1 MSAKFWLALLLSIS
15 GCCSRPSRPSFD
27 ADLYDDY
34 DQPDSEDDARE
45 NELAHSTHRSK
56 FVTKDNS
63 ETEVIRGHTAE
74 LECAVDSLG
83 GGVIMWE
90 HPSKDFM
97 VVDKKIMKEEEGKY
111 KVELIT
117 KEGYKGSRLI
127 IHVADSD
134 DAGWYKCTETG
145 STEAQIQW
153 HLLSVKDPGEFTITG
168 VLSPTEV
175 NGLRGLFPRQIPT
188 KGIYNLIDYTSTSD
202 VSLSLSTEGAPH
214 RIMCSFSDGHDKIWW
229 SKGESKE
236 IFRRRPSLVIRTRK
250 ESGTYVCHAGASKKV
265 VEVVVQYRPEVR
277 IEQIHLTSE
286 QGRKEFWIRCHV
298 DSVPAAF
305 VSWTKNGKELAVNE
319 TGLVRVSES
328 GEQTLQVAST
338 SLGPE
343 ALGDFSCIATTTLG
357 SVVKTTRVTGLPCS
371 DPQRLEPTLELLDP
385 GVQDKTR
392 KVELCSNDD
401 SSLQEMDAVDNIN
414 QNFNPG
420 VASPDNKI
428 NESKVIWKAN
438 LLDDEETGYPD
449 YRTQKEATQSE
460 TDTPYNYD
468 DWDFSGNLNIRE
480 HVHDHGHGASVKP
493 GIEPD
498 NQDESAPDEGQS
510 DGDKDERSKTA
521 EEVVLRGEGSRRN
534 GDLVKAISPNNK
546 GDPAFKPEHE
556 NNNKGPNKE
565 KESAME
571 GAGGKKSKSDA
582 SYPLGDGSRSAKEID
597 SKKDKG
603 SKGRLMSSPW
613 ILILTIL
620 FFFVIACIILAVLR

>member
-1 MSAKFWLALLLSIS
+1 MGTKFWLALLLSIS
-15 GCCSRPSRPSFD
+15 GCYSRPSPE
-27 ADLYDDY
+27 ADFYDDY

-45 NELAHSTHRSK
+45 NELAHSIHRSK

-145 STEAQIQW
+145 STEPQIQW

-168 VLSPTEV
+168 VLSPKEV

-214 RIMCSFSDGHDKIWW
+214 RIMCSFSDGHDKVWW

-319 TGLVRVSES
+319 RGLVNVSES

-343 ALGDFSCIATTTLG
+343 ALGDFSCIATTILG

-385 GVQDKTR
+385 GVHDKTR

-401 SSLQEMDAVDNIN
+401 SSLQEPDAVDNIN

-420 VASPDNKI
+420 VASTDNKI

-449 YRTQKEATQSE
+449 YRTQKEASQSN

-468 DWDFSGNLNIRE
+468 DWDFSGNLNIKE

-493 GIEPD
+493 NIEPD
-498 NQDESAPDEGQS
+498 NQDGSAPDGGQS
-510 DGDKDERSKTA
+510 DGEKDERSKTA

-534 GDLVKAISPNNK
+534 GDLVKAISPSNK
-546 GDPAFKPEHE
+546 GDPAFKPQHE

-571 GAGGKKSKSDA
+571 GTGEKEKKSKSDA

-620 FFFVIACIILAVLR
+620 FLFIIACIILAVLR

>member
-34 DQPDSEDDARE
+34 DQPDSEDEARE
-45 NELAHSTHRSK
+45 NELAHSTHQSK

-90 HPSKDFM
+90 HPRKDFI

-153 HLLSVKDPGEFTITG
+153 HLLSVKDPGEFTVTG

-214 RIMCSFSDGHDKIWW
+214 RIMCSFSDGHDKVWW

-305 VSWTKNGKELAVNE
+305 VSWTKNGRELAVNE

-343 ALGDFSCIATTTLG
+343 ALGDFSCIATTLLG

-420 VASPDNKI
+420 VASTDNKI

-438 LLDDEETGYPD
+438 LLETGYPD
-449 YRTQKEATQSE
+449 YRTQKEASQSN
-460 TDTPYNYD
+460 TDTLYNYD
-468 DWDFSGNLNIRE
+468 DWDFAGNLNIKE

-571 GAGGKKSKSDA
+571 GTGEKERKFKSDA

-597 SKKDKG
+597 SKKDPG

-620 FFFVIACIILAVLR
+620 FFFIIACIILAVLR